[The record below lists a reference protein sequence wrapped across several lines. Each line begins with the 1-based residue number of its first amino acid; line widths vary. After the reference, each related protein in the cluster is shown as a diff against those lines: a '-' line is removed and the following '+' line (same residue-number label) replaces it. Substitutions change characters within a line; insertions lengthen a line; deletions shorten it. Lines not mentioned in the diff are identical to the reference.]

1 MSLLECIE
9 NAKKE
14 NVIDETRA
22 AELKDQYNRLYSQYK
37 TEMSEAEAARRAGKE
52 TFETA
57 EYAAAEKKRRIA
69 LSRAVQRERL
79 KEMEDNNLKYK
90 SEALVRLVERDGSG
104 QWSYSSLEG
113 RREAIRGRA
122 HAKMDNVLAELKR
135 GIFGNERRAAR
146 EMGADMA
153 EEVFGKKN
161 TGNAV
166 AKELAQAW
174 KETSEFLRKA
184 FNRAGGSIPKRADW
198 GMPQSHDV
206 VKIGKA
212 GEDEWINYIK
222 DHLDWNKMIDE
233 STGKKFS
240 PAEHRKV
247 LEGVY
252 DSIKTEGFS
261 KVGRDSTLMN
271 KSLARRRQ
279 DHRFLVFKDTDS
291 WLEYQKKF
299 GRGDTFTIMMDHI
312 DSMSRDIA
320 MLELLG
326 PNPNA
331 TIRYLKTQAEAI
343 ARTADKK
350 IGGGKK
356 PNENAFKKHEGTFDG
371 MYGIYT
377 GTALA
382 SDREWLSNGFAGLGN
397 LLNSALLGSTSL
409 LAILGD
415 MGTARVVSRIA
426 GLPQSKMMGRMLG
439 TMVAGKATKREF
451 IRAGLIAEGWSAVAF
466 GQSRYIGDV
475 MGPNITRRISDFTM
489 NASLLSPW
497 TQASRWAVGME
508 YMGFF
513 ADNIG
518 KKFDELSSKNQR
530 LLRQYGVDAADWDKI
545 RSTKLHKHKGAT
557 FLRPVDV
564 FDIDEKIGYK
574 YMEMLQK
581 QVDLSVPVASLES
594 RELLTSGARRGTAVG
609 EIVRSVG
616 QFKNFPVTIMT
627 NNLRQIRHLESSTM
641 GRVGYGVE
649 FMATATIFAAFS
661 IQMRQ
666 FSQGRD
672 PLAMFDEDGEPN
684 MEFWG
689 SAFLAGGGM
698 GIFGDFLFSNRNR
711 FDRGLAETVA
721 GPRIGFA
728 GDVLDLTVGNV
739 MQAIEGEDTDIGKE
753 AVQFAQRYMPGVST
767 FYARLAMQRL
777 IFDNLRKMADPDA
790 GRNFRRLERK
800 LRREK
805 GQNYWWSPGESAP
818 KRTPDLSAISVD
830 FRR

>member
-1 MSLLECIE
+1 MSFRDCID
-9 NAKKE
+9 NG
-14 NVIDETRA
+14 ETEGLIEKGRA
-22 AELKDQYNRLYSQYK
+22 SALRDNYDRLYAEYK
-37 TEMSEAEAARRAGKE
+37 TTMSDAEAARRAGKE

-57 EYAAAEKKRRIA
+57 EYVAAEKKRRVA
-69 LSRAVQRERL
+69 LTRAVQRERL
-79 KEMEDNNLKYK
+79 KEMEDNKLKYK

-104 QWSYSSLEG
+104 QWGHSSLES

-122 HAKMDNVLAELKR
+122 HAKIDNVLATLKR
-135 GIFGNERRAAR
+135 GVFGNERKAAR

-153 EEVFGKKN
+153 REIFGES
-161 TGNAV
+161 TGNAT
-166 AKELAQAW
+166 ARELAQAW
-174 KETSEFLRKA
+174 KEAAEFLRKS
-184 FNRAGGSIPKRADW
+184 FNRAGGAIPKRTNW
-198 GMPQSHDV
+198 GMPQSHDAV
-206 VKIGKA
+206 QIGRA
-212 GEDEWINYIK
+212 GKDEWITYIK
-222 DHLDWNKMIDE
+222 DKLNWDEMLDE
-233 STGKKFS
+233 ASGKKFS
-240 PAEHRKV
+240 PTEHDKI
-247 LEGVY
+247 LGDVY
-252 DSIKTEGFS
+252 DSIITEGFS
-261 KVGRDSTLMN
+261 KVKPEATMMN

-279 DHRFLVFKDTDS
+279 DHRFLVFKDTDG

-312 DSMSRDIA
+312 DAMSRDIA

-331 TIRYLKTQAEAI
+331 TIRYLKTQAQRISALEDA
-343 ARTADKK
+343 KL
-350 IGGGKK
+350 GGGKN
-356 PNENAFKKHEGTFDG
+356 PNMRAYKKHEGMFDG

-377 GTALA
+377 GTGLA

-426 GLPQSKMMGRMLG
+426 GLPQSRMMGRMLG
-439 TMVAGKATKREF
+439 TMVAGKSTKREF

-466 GQSRYIGDV
+466 GQSRYMGDV

-518 KKFDELSSKNQR
+518 KKFDSLSDKNQR
-530 LLRQYGVDAADWDKI
+530 LLSQYGIDAADWDKI
-545 RSTKLHKHKGAT
+545 RSTKLHKHKDAT

-564 FDIDEKIGYK
+564 FDIDEKVGYK

-594 RELLTSGARRGTAVG
+594 REFLTSGARRGTPVG

-641 GRVGYGVE
+641 SRVGYGVE

-661 IQMRQ
+661 IQMREM
-666 FSQGRD
+666 SKGRD
-672 PLAMFDEDGEPN
+672 PIAMFDEDGNPN
-684 MEFWG
+684 TAFWG
-689 SAFLAGGGM
+689 SALLAGGGM
-698 GIFGDFLFSNRNR
+698 GIFGDFLFANRNR

-721 GPRIGFA
+721 GPRIGFV

-739 MQAIEGEDTDIGKE
+739 LQAVEGEDMDLGRE
-753 AVQFAQRYMPGVST
+753 ATQFLQRYTPGIST
-767 FYARLAMQRL
+767 FYARLAFER
-777 IFDNLRKMADPDA
+777 IVFDNLRKMADPDA
-790 GRNFRRLERK
+790 ARKFRRLERK
-800 LRREK
+800 VRREK
-805 GQNYWWSPGESAP
+805 GQEYFWSPGEWLP
-818 KRTPDLSAISVD
+818 KREPDLGAIVGD
-830 FRR
+830 IPR